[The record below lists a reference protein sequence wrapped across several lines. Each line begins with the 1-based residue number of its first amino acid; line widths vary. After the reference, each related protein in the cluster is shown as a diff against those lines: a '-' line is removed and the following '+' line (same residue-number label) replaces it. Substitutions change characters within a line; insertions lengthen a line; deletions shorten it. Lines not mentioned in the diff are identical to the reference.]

1 MSFRNQ
7 GGLNAPLASRSS
19 GGGGV
24 SVTRDFKGFSTSQ
37 VNGVSE
43 CRAADS
49 VRRRLHSR

>member
-19 GGGGV
+19 GGGD
-24 SVTRDFKGFSTSQ
+24 SVTRDFKAFSTSQ

-49 VRRRLHSR
+49 IRRRLHSR